1 MKLIVDLHIHS
12 KYSRATSKNLDLENI
27 YKWGKLK
34 GIQVIGTGDFT
45 HPGWFE
51 ELRSKLRLDEQKGL
65 YELDEQIADK
75 IDREIPASCR
85 KNEMYFVPTVE
96 IANIYKRGG
105 QVRRLHNVV
114 VVPTLEVAAKI
125 NARLNRIGNLYSDGR
140 PMLGLDSEELLKIVL
155 DCSPDCLFIPAHIWT
170 PWYAMF
176 GSKSGFDSLEEAFGE
191 NKKYIYAV
199 ETGLSADP
207 KMCRRLSQL
216 EGVTLV
222 SHSDAHSPG
231 KLGREANILSCESVS
246 YEQLVGAIKSGDGRL
261 VGTIE
266 FYPEEGKYHADG
278 HAKCNFSCKPDETR
292 RLGGICPQ
300 CGKPLTIGVL
310 NRVQMLADQNE
321 NESEAFNSKIVK
333 YIVPL
338 TEILAEMG
346 MVKSDKSMK
355 VQKKYW
361 EVLDKLGSEFEV
373 LLEIPI
379 EVMEVKGEKKLAEA
393 VEKIRKG
400 EVFVEPGYDGVYGK
414 IKVRRESG
422 VKELRS
428 SENQLEFKY

>member
-1 MKLIVDLHIHS
+1 
-12 KYSRATSKNLDLENI
+12 
-27 YKWGKLK
+27 
-34 GIQVIGTGDFT
+34 
-45 HPGWFE
+45 
-51 ELRSKLRLDEQKGL
+51 
-65 YELDEQIADK
+65 
-75 IDREIPASCR
+75 
-85 KNEMYFVPTVE
+85 
-96 IANIYKRGG
+96 
-105 QVRRLHNVV
+105 
-114 VVPTLEVAAKI
+114 
-125 NARLNRIGNLYSDGR
+125 
-140 PMLGLDSEELLKIVL
+140 
-155 DCSPDCLFIPAHIWT
+155 
-170 PWYAMF
+170 
-176 GSKSGFDSLEEAFGE
+176 
-191 NKKYIYAV
+191 
-199 ETGLSADP
+199 
-207 KMCRRLSQL
+207 
-216 EGVTLV
+216 
-222 SHSDAHSPG
+222 
-231 KLGREANILSCESVS
+231 
-246 YEQLVGAIKSGDGRL
+246 
-261 VGTIE
+261 
-266 FYPEEGKYHADG
+266 
-278 HAKCNFSCKPDETR
+278 
-292 RLGGICPQ
+292 
-300 CGKPLTIGVL
+300 
-310 NRVQMLADQNE
+310 MLADQNE